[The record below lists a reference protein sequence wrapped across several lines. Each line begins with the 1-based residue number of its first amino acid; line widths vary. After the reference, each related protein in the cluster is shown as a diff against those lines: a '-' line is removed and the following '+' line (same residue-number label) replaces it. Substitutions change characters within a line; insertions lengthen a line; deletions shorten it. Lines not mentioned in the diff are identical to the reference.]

1 MVNTQTDKNSFAVC
15 LHIRLFLFPFIY
27 FLFCFVLFCGGPSC
41 LYLWCVLLRLREMQ
55 YLVSYNVLKIDET
68 NA

>member
-27 FLFCFVLFCGGPSC
+27 FLFYFFFVLR
-41 LYLWCVLLRLREMQ
+41 WTKLLIPVVRFIRT
-55 YLVSYNVLKIDET
+55 S
-68 NA
+68 